1 MDNQSIYNW
10 IIGGFLALLGWLGR
24 SVWDAVNSLKED
36 VKNLEVSLPEKYVTK
51 QDIEKRFDN
60 IDKQFD
66 GINIVLQRIFDKMD
80 HKVDKG
86 GCQ

>member
-36 VKNLEVSLPEKYVTK
+36 VKNLEIGLPVNYVRK
-51 QDIEKRFDN
+51 ADIEVRFDK
-60 IDKQFD
+60 ID
-66 GINIVLQRIFDKMD
+66 NVLERIFDKLE
-80 HKVDKG
+80 HKADK
-86 GCQ
+86 